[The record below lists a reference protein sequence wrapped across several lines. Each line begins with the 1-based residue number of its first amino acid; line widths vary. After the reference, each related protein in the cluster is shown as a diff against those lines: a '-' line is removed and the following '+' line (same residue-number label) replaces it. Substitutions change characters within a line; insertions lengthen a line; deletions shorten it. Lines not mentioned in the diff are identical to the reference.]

1 MKIENKKI
9 KKFLF
14 QTLGMLLV
22 TQAVMYYMDP
32 KIFTTFKSW
41 ASGSLFGTLMGTV
54 MAWESRVIAH
64 TIRKKFSWLKNPL
77 KTALLV
83 FTTGTICTLT
93 TVFVFNY
100 VFLVLI
106 FNVPFESFMT
116 SNLYAIKLAIIMYVF
131 GSFIA
136 HAIVFYFQWK
146 KLAVEQE
153 KQKTETLRLQF
164 EALKTQVNPHFLFNS
179 LNTLVQ
185 LIETDKDKAIDF
197 INCLS
202 ESYRYIIDKNSE
214 DLVPLVDEMAFVE
227 SYLRLQAIRYGSL
240 VEIRN
245 LIQSTEGFMVI
256 PVSIQM
262 LVENVFKHN
271 IISRESNIQIEMWI
285 DANYFHIKNYL
296 NLKPNIDERTP
307 TGLANIRARYEY
319 LTGKTCIFEVRDQE
333 FVVAIPL
340 IKCN

>member
-1 MKIENKKI
+1 MKVENKKI

-14 QTLGMLLV
+14 QTLGMLFI

-32 KIFTTFKSW
+32 QIFTTFKSW
-41 ASGSLFGTLMGTV
+41 ASGSIFGILMGTV

-64 TIRKKFSWLKNPL
+64 SIRKKFSWLKNPL
-77 KTALLV
+77 KIALLI
-83 FTTGTICTLT
+83 FITGTLATLL
-93 TVFVFNY
+93 TVFIFNY

-106 FNVPFESFMT
+106 FNVPFESFMKPNW
-116 SNLYAIKLAIIMYVF
+116 SAIKLALVMYLA

-136 HAIVFYFQWK
+136 HAIVFYIKWRNI
-146 KLAVEQE
+146 AIEHE
-153 KQKTETLRLQF
+153 KQKNERLRLQF

-227 SYLRLQAIRYGSL
+227 SYLRLQAIRYGQMVSITNFIHS
-240 VEIRN
+240 V
-245 LIQSTEGFMVI
+245 EGFTVI

-285 DANYFHIKNYL
+285 EANYFHIKNYL

-319 LTGKTCIFEVRDQE
+319 LTGKTCIFEVRGRE